1 MLAARCLNT
10 ELFAVVLSDLSV
22 WVEMD
27 ISLCDSRRSD
37 CHTSPQTSLLH
48 HAAMRAPLHWYK
60 REDATRNWSVGL
72 PFIQFLPL
80 CHVSPL
86 VCPSFFFS
94 YSFGSYVLFF
104 TPCLIFLFLH
114 LTAASNSFPAFGS
127 IPSKTCVSVHKL
139 SPQSTSFCFMSARNT
154 PLRATPHTSQLL
166 TIKHTYLTV
175 PGTSVRLMRCAGW

>member
-1 MLAARCLNT
+1 MLAARCLNI

-37 CHTSPQTSLLH
+37 CHTSPQTSPLH
-48 HAAMRAPLHWYK
+48 HAPIEAPLHSYK
-60 REDATRNWSVGL
+60 REDAARNWSVGL
-72 PFIQFLPL
+72 LFIQFLPL

-86 VCPSFFFS
+86 VC
-94 YSFGSYVLFF
+94 LIFF
-104 TPCLIFLFLH
+104 TVLDLMCFSLLCVWSLLLH
-114 LTAASNSFPAFGS
+114 LTAAYNSFPAFGS

-154 PLRATPHTSQLL
+154 PLQATPHKLHLL

-175 PGTSVRLMRCAGW
+175 PGTSVHLMRCAGW